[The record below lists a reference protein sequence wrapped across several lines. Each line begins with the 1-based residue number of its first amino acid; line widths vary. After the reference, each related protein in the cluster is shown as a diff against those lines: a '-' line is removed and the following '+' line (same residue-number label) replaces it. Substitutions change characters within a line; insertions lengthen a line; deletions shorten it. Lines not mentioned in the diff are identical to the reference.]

1 MEMLIYIPIN
11 SVSEILNV
19 IFFFHLLFFLQW
31 LRNVKHTHNFQAIYN
46 QASPEFGLYILLTYF
61 LEDGPCFPFP
71 LCAR

>member
-1 MEMLIYIPIN
+1 MEMQIYILIN
-11 SVSEILNV
+11 NVSEILIV
-19 IFFFHLLFFLQW
+19 IYFFHLLFFLQL

-46 QASPEFGLYILLTYF
+46 QASPGFGLYTLPAYF